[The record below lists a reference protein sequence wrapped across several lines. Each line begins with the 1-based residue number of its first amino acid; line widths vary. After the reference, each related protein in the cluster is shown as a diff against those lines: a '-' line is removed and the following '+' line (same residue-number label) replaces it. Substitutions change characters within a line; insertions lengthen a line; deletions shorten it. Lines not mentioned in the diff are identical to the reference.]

1 MNCDYCELMFTIRS
15 VFGNCF
21 ANMNIDRETYSEE
34 KCMSDFHC
42 LQHFCFHKVIFRTLR
57 CLFSG
62 LDCLFIQ
69 MDHSLCYLCLYE

>member
-62 LDCLFIQ
+62 LFVHLNGSFLMLLMPIRIN
-69 MDHSLCYLCLYE
+69 